1 MTYALFDPDYPDVAA
16 SAPHDTRT
24 AAINDAR
31 NNLTALADM
40 LAAFAGMQ
48 AFDLEIVTETA
59 DGPTE
64 ITLTNGLQVVKK
76 VITYGTSGVTD
87 GLPIT
92 CDYSKSLDGGSSW
105 DSIATQTFNYDGSG
119 NFTDYAWS

>member
-1 MTYALFDPDYPDVAA
+1 MSYTLFDGSYPDVAA

-24 AAINDAR
+24 AAFNDAR

-40 LAAFAGMQ
+40 LAAIAGMQ
-48 AFDLEIVTETA
+48 GFDVEIVTSSG

-64 ITLTNGLQVVKK
+64 VTATNGLQVVKK
-76 VITYGTSGVTD
+76 EITYGTSGVTD
-87 GLPIT
+87 GLPVT
-92 CDYSKSLDGGSSW
+92 CDYSKSTDGGGTW

>member
-1 MTYALFDPDYPDVAA
+1 MTYALFDPAVPDV
-16 SAPHDTRT
+16 STDTRKE
-24 AAINDAR
+24 AIDNAR
-31 NNLTALADM
+31 HNLTALADM

-48 AFDLEIVTETA
+48 GFDVAIVTSTS

-64 ITLTNGLQVVKK
+64 VTATNGTQIVKK

-87 GLPIT
+87 GLPVT
-92 CDYSKSLDGGSSW
+92 CDYSKSTNGGSSY